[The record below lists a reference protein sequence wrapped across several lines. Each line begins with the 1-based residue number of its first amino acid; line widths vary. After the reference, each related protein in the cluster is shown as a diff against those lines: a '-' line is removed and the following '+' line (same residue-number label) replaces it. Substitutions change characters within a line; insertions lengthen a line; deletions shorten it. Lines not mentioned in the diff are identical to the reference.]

1 MGSNIDK
8 YLLLPTYL
16 DERIV
21 PTDLLASHNMNR
33 LNFFIHIFI
42 IYFLIALKY
51 T

>member
-8 YLLLPTYL
+8 YPLLPTYL

-21 PTDLLASHNMNR
+21 PTDLLASHNMSR
-33 LNFFIHIFI
+33 LSFLIHIFI
-42 IYFLIALKY
+42 IYFLIAVNC